1 MDIRTLKVS
10 FAVCKSVNSTVFILL
25 TSAAEYSVLFLITTR
40 GTKKNKTT
48 KMIKSVGQFFYEE
61 RLREVGLLKP

>member
-10 FAVCKSVNSTVFILL
+10 FAVCKPVNSTVFILP

-48 KMIKSVGQFFYEE
+48 KMIKSVGQCFYEE